1 MYPSATGVTL
11 SACPRDV
18 GMMSEFETVLRS
30 QIDGARRTLDEA
42 RQVGHDYEAHLHA
55 ARIRDL
61 LDMAANHEIDTRDWV
76 DPALL
81 DAATLG
87 N

>member
-1 MYPSATGVTL
+1 
-11 SACPRDV
+11 
-18 GMMSEFETVLRS
+18 MMNEFETVLRS
-30 QIDGARRTLDEA
+30 QIDGARRTLDAA
-42 RQVGHDYEAHLHA
+42 RRAGHDYEVHLHA
-55 ARIRDL
+55 ARIGDL
-61 LDMAANHEIDTRDWV
+61 LDMAAKHGIDTGDWV